1 MSQNALHFAS
11 VFDVIQFW
19 SFVFHS
25 SFLSFC
31 FLFFFFSSVFSS
43 RSNRYRWQLIS
54 AKRKIA
60 FIFTNIFEFNL
71 LNQFC
76 LSNMSMKFDVQR
88 RLTILKLED
97 MQDMNKAEQAKI
109 DHKNHAYS
117 EEKLSKRS
125 KMMKSIDFS
134 RSLKLQQI
142 VKNDIRVYQFVN
154 TSTASSWN
162 KYKKRFSLD
171 LDDLVIIANRKHTF
185 NKEKNVVVVKCISSS
200 ENSDKLRMINR
211 IQHENFVNYFEFYDF
226 DKSFYLVSQ
235 SLVVFLTEI
244 VMCLDYLTE
253 IELAVILEQ
262 IRLEKS
268 RYSSK
273 LIAKCSRFLT
283 IYSIF

>member
-1 MSQNALHFAS
+1 
-11 VFDVIQFW
+11 
-19 SFVFHS
+19 
-25 SFLSFC
+25 
-31 FLFFFFSSVFSS
+31 
-43 RSNRYRWQLIS
+43 
-54 AKRKIA
+54 
-60 FIFTNIFEFNL
+60 
-71 LNQFC
+71 
-76 LSNMSMKFDVQR
+76 
-88 RLTILKLED
+88 
-97 MQDMNKAEQAKI
+97 
-109 DHKNHAYS
+109 
-117 EEKLSKRS
+117 
-125 KMMKSIDFS
+125 
-134 RSLKLQQI
+134 

>member
-1 MSQNALHFAS
+1 
-11 VFDVIQFW
+11 
-19 SFVFHS
+19 
-25 SFLSFC
+25 
-31 FLFFFFSSVFSS
+31 
-43 RSNRYRWQLIS
+43 
-54 AKRKIA
+54 
-60 FIFTNIFEFNL
+60 
-71 LNQFC
+71 
-76 LSNMSMKFDVQR
+76 
-88 RLTILKLED
+88 

-142 VKNDIRVYQFVN
+142 VKNDIKVYQFVN